1 MVETKRCTK
10 CGRELP
16 LSEFSENVG
25 YRDGYKT
32 HCKECVRKVSR
43 EWYVRNRMPANKE
56 YRRLQQEKK
65 DIEME
70 LSQAMEILSGWKMFY
85 IKHPKQGEYSFNAVS
100 TVGDDF
106 KTNSK
111 AEFLQFV
118 QGL

>member
-16 LSEFSENVG
+16 LSEF
-25 YRDGYKT
+25 YRSNAYSDGCKSWCRWCSKKT
-32 HCKECVRKVSR
+32 SR
-43 EWYVRNRMPANKE
+43 ESYLRKA
-56 YRRLQQEKK
+56 
-65 DIEME
+65 E
-70 LSQAMEILSGWKMFY
+70 LSRALKKAEETLGGWKMFY

-100 TVGDDF
+100 TVGDVF

>member
-1 MVETKRCTK
+1 MTETKRCTK

-16 LSEFSENVG
+16 LSEFSENVS

-70 LSQAMEILSGWKMFY
+70 LSQAMEILSGWKAY
-85 IKHPKQGEYSFNAVS
+85 ELKHPKPGEYKYNIVF
-100 TVGDDF
+100 TDGRLF
-106 KTNSK
+106 RTNDIK
-111 AEFLQFV
+111 IFRGYLLEL
-118 QGL
+118 

>member
-1 MVETKRCTK
+1 MNEMKVCTK
-10 CGRELP
+10 CKRELP
-16 LSEFSENVG
+16 LSEFSRECG

-70 LSQAMEILSGWKMFY
+70 LSQARRYL
-85 IKHPKQGEYSFNAVS
+85 AVGKCF
-100 TVGDDF
+100 T
-106 KTNSK
+106 
-111 AEFLQFV
+111 
-118 QGL
+118 